1 MSCKLWAPEG
11 GSSFL
16 YLPLYRAKMI
26 WYEIDDIY
34 DICVFCVAFPALRLS
49 LRQTGP
55 RPPVPPPHKSR
66 FPFLSLK
73 FYYVMCTVCAFAFID
88 KKKQQQHNKRNTFNT
103 DFDKAYSTLS
113 SLQTIWSDLVFGWMC
128 CNRSNAE
135 RTNERRWSE
144 EEEINFKS
152 LNKQKCLW

>member
-55 RPPVPPPHKSR
+55 RPPVPPPTSPAFR
-66 FPFLSLK
+66 SFPWNFTMLCVPFVHPHLLIRK
-73 FYYVMCTVCAFAFID
+73 NNNNNII
-88 KKKQQQHNKRNTFNT
+88 KE
-103 DFDKAYSTLS
+103 TLS
-113 SLQTIWSDLVFGWMC
+113 TQTLIKHIQHYHHCKLSDLIWFLVECAATGATRREW
-128 CNRSNAE
+128 
-135 RTNERRWSE
+135 TNGGGAKRRKL
-144 EEEINFKS
+144 ILKV
-152 LNKQKCLW
+152 